1 MVGKLLKHDLVALF
15 RMLLYLGCFALGF
28 AVLSRILMTT
38 DNAFWLFLYIL
49 SLWASIAMIFV
60 AFIGSV
66 VRFYKSLFTGEGYM
80 TFSLPVSVT
89 KLLIAKLLSAI
100 IAAVIGFAVFV
111 VCMLILLS
119 GLPAEQFQ
127 SVMDGIKEAFA
138 NLGVMLSYDPLIT
151 IEVILFIIICIPMGL
166 LQYYLCLSIG
176 QLFSKHRVGWS
187 VGIIIASNIVLNILF
202 SYCLLPIVDAFGE
215 INPHLSMW
223 TFIIVF
229 AGLDVGYFFLIRYL
243 LSHKLNLLV

>member
-15 RMLLYLGCFALGF
+15 RLLIYTGCFALAF
-28 AVLSRILMTT
+28 AVISRILMAT
-38 DNAFWLFLYIL
+38 DSGFWIFMMLL
-49 SLWASIAMIFV
+49 SVWASVALIFIAS
-60 AFIGSV
+60 IGSL

-89 KLLIAKLLSAI
+89 KLLISKLLSAF
-100 IAAVIGFAVFV
+100 IASLAGVLVFV
-111 VCMLILLS
+111 ACLLILLS
-119 GLPAEQFQ
+119 GLPAEEFQ
-127 SVMDGIKEAFA
+127 IVLEALGNVFNELGI
-138 NLGVMLSYDPLIT
+138 MLSYDPLIT
-151 IEVILFIIICIPMGL
+151 IEIVLIVIVSIPMGL